1 MKNILCLVC
10 LIMSVGCVASKP
22 QSKQLKL
29 NPIKLHPIRGVDDVS
44 RSNTAFTRSW
54 QTQAQGWVCPYSS
67 LDETHRRI
75 YDENKNSSSKE

>member
-1 MKNILCLVC
+1 MKNILCLIC

-29 NPIKLHPIRGVDDVS
+29 NPIKLHPIRGVDDNIVN
-44 RSNTAFTRSW
+44 RSNTAFVRSW
-54 QTQAQGWVCPYSS
+54 QTQTQGWACPYAT

-75 YDENKNSSSKE
+75 YDENK